1 MGSGLAHDQAARAD
15 DVSHLP
21 LGRQR
26 PSLATVRRWVRL
38 ELMGEDQNCV
48 GDVLLVVNEL
58 VSNAYRYTSE
68 PSFLRVVLSPGKIR
82 VEITHDAQARPPLR
96 KVSRPQRGYGL
107 VLVAR
112 LSDRWGVD
120 RAHGGTVVWADLPRE
135 EK

>member
-1 MGSGLAHDQAARAD
+1 LARDQAARAGEPA
-15 DVSHLP
+15 HLP

-38 ELMGEDQNCV
+38 ELTGEQPECV
-48 GDVLLVVNEL
+48 ADVLLVVNEL

-68 PSFLRVVLSPGKIR
+68 PSFLRVAVEQGRIR
-82 VEITHDAQARPPLR
+82 VEIAHDALARPPLR

-135 EK
+135 M

>member
-1 MGSGLAHDQAARAD
+1 MARDQAARTSEPAD
-15 DVSHLP
+15 LP

-38 ELMGEDQNCV
+38 QLVGEAPDCV

-68 PSFLRVVLSPGKIR
+68 PSFLRVAVERVKIR
-82 VEITHDAQARPPLR
+82 VEIAHDSRAHPPLR

-120 RAHGGTVVWADLPRE
+120 RAHGDTVVWADLPRE
-135 EK
+135 V

>member
-1 MGSGLAHDQAARAD
+1 MAHDHAARTGEAA
-15 DVSHLP
+15 HLP

-26 PSLATVRRWVRL
+26 PSLAAVRRWVRL
-38 ELMGEDQNCV
+38 QLMGETPECV

-68 PSFLRVVLSPGKIR
+68 PSFLRVVVEESKIR
-82 VEITHDAQARPPLR
+82 VEIAHDAQARPPLR

-120 RAHGGTVVWADLPRE
+120 RAHGGTVVWADLPRFM
-135 EK
+135 

>member
-1 MGSGLAHDQAARAD
+1 M
-15 DVSHLP
+15 SHLP

-38 ELMGEDQNCV
+38 ELMDENADSV
-48 GDVLLVVNEL
+48 ADVLLVVNEL

-68 PSFLRVVLSPGKIR
+68 PSFLRVSLGPGKIR
-82 VEITHDAQARPPLR
+82 IEIAHDARAHPPLR
-96 KVSRPQRGYGL
+96 KVSSPQRGYGL

-120 RAHGGTVVWADLPRE
+120 RAHGGTVVWADLPR
-135 EK
+135 